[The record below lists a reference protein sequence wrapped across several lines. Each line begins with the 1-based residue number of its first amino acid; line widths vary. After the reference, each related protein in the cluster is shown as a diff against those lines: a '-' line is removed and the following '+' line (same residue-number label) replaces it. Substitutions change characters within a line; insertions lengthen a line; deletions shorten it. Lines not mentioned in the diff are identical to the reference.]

1 MMTPMSFLRPKTDY
15 AEVPDWDYSL
25 FEQQARR
32 VAKMQN
38 HELLDWA
45 DACGSGMSR
54 AFSDYRRSGHEAS
67 LQELRESLQAL
78 WALVHE
84 LDVRHQ
90 AGV

>member
-1 MMTPMSFLRPKTDY
+1 MTKRL
-15 AEVPDWDYSL
+15 
-25 FEQQARR
+25 AR
-32 VAKMQN
+32 MQN

-54 AFSDYRRSGHEAS
+54 AFSDYRRKGEEHS
-67 LQELRESLQAL
+67 LEELRQSLQAL
-78 WALVHE
+78 WFLVHE

>member
-1 MMTPMSFLRPKTDY
+1 MTLMSFLRPRTNPAPDVPEWD
-15 AEVPDWDYSL
+15 AEL
-25 FEQQARR
+25 FAVMIKRLAR
-32 VAKMQN
+32 MQN

-54 AFSDYRRSGHEAS
+54 AFTDYRRSGDESS

-78 WALVHE
+78 WGLVHE